1 MVCAALEPKDNRMS
15 GKQNHKKVV
24 AKCFIA
30 GALAN
35 FLFTL
40 VLVAGS
46 SAQDKKFP
54 FPPDLQISEG
64 KRPWPPGFDK
74 VKGSRPQQEVTI
86 AANKADAKSGGNSEA
101 KSTGK
106 VDQKLTGKTAAK
118 IDTKTGGKTDAR
130 TGSKTGTKSS
140 SKTTGTAA
148 DASARPSVGKVAV
161 WELQQQCKGI
171 KEVNCLISQEAVRI
185 RAEKMNITF
194 LFKAPKWD
202 AYMYNTDTKNYCS
215 FPYQEWKTK
224 GFFSQVMKSKR
235 HEKDRNM
242 NLKVKKTGKTQQ
254 IAGQKAMELA
264 IDTPDGERY
273 ATIWATPS
281 LKVPKQF
288 SEVIGSLVMVP
299 IKESGAP
306 LRVEVRMRSNVPPR
320 GTHTYTPPKSTS
332 AYTHQ
337 RPSSAGA
344 APLFKIEPVL
354 DTTKAIDRQV
364 DASIFDQP
372 AGYKKVRDEMALL
385 FAEKDDE
392 GADQSMFNFEAEPSS
407 RKKPLPR

>member
-1 MVCAALEPKDNRMS
+1 MS
-15 GKQNHKKVV
+15 GKQNHRKVV

-46 SAQDKKFP
+46 SAEPKP
-54 FPPDLQISEG
+54 LV
-64 KRPWPPGFDK
+64 K
-74 VKGSRPQQEVTI
+74 VETKTS
-86 AANKADAKSGGNSEA
+86 AKSDAKTGAKTDAKVGGKTATKAGARTEA
-101 KSTGK
+101 KS
-106 VDQKLTGKTAAK
+106 DSKTA
-118 IDTKTGGKTDAR
+118 
-130 TGSKTGTKSS
+130 
-140 SKTTGTAA
+140 GTAA
-148 DASARPSVGKVAV
+148 DASAKPSVGKVAV

-194 LFKAPKWD
+194 LFRAPKWD

-306 LRVEVRMRSNVPPR
+306 LRVEVRMRSSVPQR
-320 GTHTYTPPKSTS
+320 GANTYTSRRNTSTYTP
-332 AYTHQ
+332 Q
-337 RPSSAGA
+337 RPNSAGA
-344 APLFKIEPVL
+344 APLFKVEPVL
-354 DTTKAIDRQV
+354 DTTKAIDKQV

-372 AGYKKVRDEMALL
+372 TGYKKVRDEMALL

-392 GADQSMFNFEAEPSS
+392 GADQSMFNFEAEPRS